1 MLVFLRET
9 TMPNAMKAKRVTQ
22 SPPPSVNPM
31 AWRVIPSLPVK
42 IAALE
47 SGFSVGETDGTREGE
62 GDGIREGERDGNWEA
77 DGAAVKLVSSFIW
90 TVTFG
95 CLLMRVIIAS

>member
-1 MLVFLRET
+1 
-9 TMPNAMKAKRVTQ
+9 MKAKRVTQ

-31 AWRVIPSLPVK
+31 AWRVIPSLREK

-62 GDGIREGERDGNWEA
+62 TDGPREAERDGKWEA
-77 DGAAVKLVSSFIW
+77 DGATVKLVSSFIW
-90 TVTFG
+90 KVRFI
-95 CLLMRVIIAS
+95 CLRMRVIIAS